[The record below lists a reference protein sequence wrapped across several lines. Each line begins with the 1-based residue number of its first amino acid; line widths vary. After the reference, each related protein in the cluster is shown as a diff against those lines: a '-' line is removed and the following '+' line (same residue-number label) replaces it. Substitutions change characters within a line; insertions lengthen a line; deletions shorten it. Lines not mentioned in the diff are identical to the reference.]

1 MKQLNLKKGD
11 DIIVEGDHTN
21 FDAYIILEGEIDVTK
36 GGTHLATLQENSL
49 FGEIAMVDNSPRTAT
64 CTAKTPKVTLG
75 VVTKDNY
82 TRILKDRPEA
92 LNPILRLAVERLR
105 NTLERTSESGLAL
118 H

>member
-1 MKQLNLKKGD
+1 MRMKQLNLKKGD

-64 CTAKTPKVTLG
+64 CTANTPKVTL
-75 VVTKDNY
+75 
-82 TRILKDRPEA
+82 
-92 LNPILRLAVERLR
+92 
-105 NTLERTSESGLAL
+105 
-118 H
+118 

>member
-1 MKQLNLKKGD
+1 MKEIYVRKGD

-21 FDAYIILEGEIDVTK
+21 FDAYIILKGEIDVTK
-36 GGTHLATLQENSL
+36 GGTHLATLQEHSL

-64 CTAKTPKVTLG
+64 CTAKTRCTLG
-75 VVTKDNY
+75 VVTKENY
-82 TRILKDRPEA
+82 TKILTARPEA

-105 NTLERTSESGLAL
+105 NTLERTSEVVQ